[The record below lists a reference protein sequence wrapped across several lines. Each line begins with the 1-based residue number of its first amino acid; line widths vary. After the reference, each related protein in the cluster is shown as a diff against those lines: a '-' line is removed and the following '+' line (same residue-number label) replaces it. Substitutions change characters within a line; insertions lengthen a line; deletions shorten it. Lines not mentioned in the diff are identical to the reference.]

1 MSQQVQHGS
10 AQDEMEPAAARPAAL
25 GTTTTDPVHCGR
37 PMPVRPLDLTDPDG
51 RANHAAAQ
59 AAVDGRRLH
68 ACACGFLVET
78 EAPSGR
84 GAPLVGRGD
93 ELLFHSFFTRRV
105 LAAAGRVET
114 AEWSFDQQVADASA
128 LLGCEDDAAR
138 RLWLFEADTES
149 ARWELDQA
157 VHALHAELRL
167 AACHGVPFTALAEAA
182 GLDDETVTAAI
193 HHDPVATGAGTT
205 GGRAAA
211 PAHRA
216 AAEAELGTTLAV
228 AG

>member
-1 MSQQVQHGS
+1 MSQQMQHGS
-10 AQDEMEPAAARPAAL
+10 AHDETEPAATRAAAL
-25 GTTTTDPVHCGR
+25 GTTTTDPMHCGR

-93 ELLFHSFFTRRV
+93 ERLFHSFFTRRV

-114 AEWSFDQQVADASA
+114 AEWSFDQQVAETPA
-128 LLGCEDDAAR
+128 LLGGEDDDAR
-138 RLWLFEADTES
+138 RLWLFEAGAES
-149 ARWELDQA
+149 ARWDLDRA

-167 AACHGVPFTALAEAA
+167 AARHGVPFAALAEAA

-193 HHDPVATGAGTT
+193 RHDPAATGAGSA
-205 GGRAAA
+205 GARAAA
-211 PAHRA
+211 HRA
-216 AAEAELGTTLAV
+216 PAEAGLGAALAV
-228 AG
+228 TG